1 MPTYRTGLAVIGAA
15 LLTAAAPVAAAHAE
29 SSALTGTRIVLSP
42 ATQSVSYSSPTVTIQ
57 GTLETLVPPGTTPQG
72 LGGQQVSIALGV
84 AGRTVTIPLT
94 TATTNASG
102 QFTATVTVPSPGTV
116 EATFAGTSAYA
127 AVTGFSSLKAAA
139 TLPARFVFNPV
150 QPSAVYAA
158 VTATGQLQ
166 MQAPGGSWVP
176 APYAPVHAV
185 QGTDISSLSGWT
197 DANGDFTVTF
207 QANPAFPLQ
216 LWSPSPGGPGAVW
229 SGPAFSALLV
239 VPLTVF
245 PTQAQLY
252 APSIEDLRDMS
263 FGGSVDYVNSQ
274 DQLLPLSGAAVSLC
288 YQPMDS
294 KTCIPRA
301 AATTTAD
308 GSVTF
313 SHVSGYLPGGKLAL
327 VSGIWYLNVAATATD
342 LASDAWLPE
351 QVDVPVWLNDVRVT
365 HSGRRSY
372 LTGFLDEDDRS
383 GPVAGQVVT
392 IHWDHGRHKATARTG
407 KNGEFS
413 FKLTGRPRGVYEVT
427 YSGGKMAGGAFIP
440 ATTREHAYVTYK
452 P

>member
-1 MPTYRTGLAVIGAA
+1 
-15 LLTAAAPVAAAHAE
+15 
-29 SSALTGTRIVLSP
+29 
-42 ATQSVSYSSPTVTIQ
+42 
-57 GTLETLVPPGTTPQG
+57 
-72 LGGQQVSIALGV
+72 
-84 AGRTVTIPLT
+84 
-94 TATTNASG
+94 
-102 QFTATVTVPSPGTV
+102 
-116 EATFAGTSAYA
+116 
-127 AVTGFSSLKAAA
+127 
-139 TLPARFVFNPV
+139 
-150 QPSAVYAA
+150 
-158 VTATGQLQ
+158 
-166 MQAPGGSWVP
+166 
-176 APYAPVHAV
+176 
-185 QGTDISSLSGWT
+185 
-197 DANGDFTVTF
+197 VTF

-383 GPVAGQVVT
+383 GPVVGQVVT

-440 ATTREHAYVTYK
+440 ATTGEHAYVTYK